1 MQVAP
6 TMRVDKPKGEL
17 SRIKDRVKRISVIN
31 EEEIEQE
38 EENDETVNTIALS
51 DVLPE
56 PSSEVKSSTE
66 SLVECLESVSK
77 ILSEVS
83 NLDENDK
90 ARKAIE

>member
-1 MQVAP
+1 MR
-6 TMRVDKPKGEL
+6 RVDKPKGEL
-17 SRIKDRVKRISVIN
+17 SRQKDRVKRISVID
-31 EEEIEQE
+31 EEEVEQE
-38 EENDETVNTIALS
+38 EENDETEKTNALS

-56 PSSEVKSSTE
+56 PSSEGKSSTE